1 MYRTMRNYFDSSR
14 LQVVEANATGL
25 DSEALHYRT
34 SQSDYLFPQ
43 LERIRKASEY
53 TTARTETPTSAG

>member
-25 DSEALHYRT
+25 DSEAHHYRT
-34 SQSDYLFPQ
+34 PQSDYLFPQ

-53 TTARTETPTSAG
+53 TTVRTETPTSAG